1 MSIAFVLYF
10 YLINIP
16 YKILILIETLSLFN
30 NHIFFHFQQ
39 YATTFPLTSI
49 DDMVQ
54 ANFLLLDELGIDKV

>member
-10 YLINIP
+10 YLKIP
-16 YKILILIETLSLFN
+16 YKILILVETLSLFN
-30 NHIFFHFQQ
+30 NQIFFHFQQ